1 MYRIG
6 RRSKKKTKRYIWVVV
21 LLMLLALCAAAAYV
35 AYMVLSEAD
44 ETISTPQAITR
55 EYAPPQGEDT
65 KEFIQQ
71 GLFTITLPSDW
82 VLKGHNETPHNLYSY
97 QATEKN
103 EDNRWLEIYVDRV
116 PTDAAFNKLLPV
128 IIENNKIV
136 VTGSVSENCIE
147 FTGPQGNPRG
157 AGVDSLP
164 AKWQGVDFLCDLSNY
179 TRNVVGVGTVAA
191 KHNIVLN
198 GPTAGQHTFYF
209 KYIDHNI
216 SPDYQI
222 LEKAL
227 QSFTVP

>member
-1 MYRIG
+1 MYRLG
-6 RRSKKKTKRYIWVVV
+6 RRSKKKTKRKVWVAILLV
-21 LLMLLALCAAAAYV
+21 LIALGAAV
-35 AYMVLSEAD
+35 AYFAVIILSEPD
-44 ETISTPQAITR
+44 EEITTTQAITR

-65 KEFIQQ
+65 KNFNQDM
-71 GLFTITLPSDW
+71 FSVTLPSDW
-82 VLKGHNETPHNLYSY
+82 VLKGHNEVPNNIYSY
-97 QATEKN
+97 QATKKN
-103 EDNRWLEIYVDRV
+103 ADNRWLEIYVDRV
-116 PTDAAFNKLLPV
+116 PTGVAFNRLLPV

-157 AGVDSLP
+157 AGVAALP
-164 AKWQGVDFLCDLSNY
+164 AKWQGVDFLCDMSNY
-179 TRNVVGVGTVAA
+179 TRNVVGVGTIAS
-191 KHNIVLN
+191 KHNVILS

-227 QSFTVP
+227 ESITVP